1 LAPLVDTQ
9 SLRLTVG
16 KAWRNLTEPSSTIHD
31 VEQRR
36 QAQFLSIVLVVFI
49 PTLFLITVGWFFAQ
63 VNSQVELN
71 VGLAAILFALVIT
84 VVAYFLSRTQ
94 HYKWSS
100 YIMAF
105 GASAGVIW
113 TIFGTG
119 QVDQEA
125 VYYLFIPLLMSSL
138 LLNMRMTLVLFV
150 VQLIAVWVIATIEVP
165 ADSTAVFLSS
175 VRFQTLSLILVLA
188 GTHFRNLMAADRAAA
203 LKANE
208 DLLVQTNDELESKI
222 EERTAAYRKI
232 AAQLVELIAER
243 EQFESTLSEERNL
256 LRTVIDNLPDHIFAV
271 DAQGKYTLSNQAH
284 SVFLG
289 YSSSAELTGRT
300 LEERLP
306 ESMAQH
312 YWEEEQRIMD
322 EDQPHF
328 DLEQQHGAQN
338 GETHYYSVSK
348 IPLHDATDKVIGLV
362 GIGRDITE
370 RKRQQTILEDANSQL
385 EQRVQERTLELS
397 ATNALLRDQIRE
409 REQAEEQL
417 QYQAN
422 VLENVSD
429 AVISTDEN
437 FRIRSWNRA
446 AETIYGYRA
455 EDIIGKRL
463 PDVTGL
469 LTIGASLTEIITQ
482 VTQVGSW
489 TGETTDKDSD
499 GSMMQMLTS
508 IASLRDRDN
517 THTGLVFV
525 SRDITERKRI
535 EAAERE
541 QRLLAEALRDTSA
554 AINSTLNLPEILD
567 RILEYIERVLPYDSA
582 SIMLIEGGQVA
593 RVVHGTGFNERGM
606 SLDVVR
612 TIGLIVPDHWN
623 LRYMSETAQPLLI
636 ADTNMVEGWHQSE
649 YTTWI
654 HSYAGAPIQIEGKV
668 IGFVNLDSAE
678 KHHFQ
683 LADAE
688 KLQAFADQAG
698 LAIHN
703 ANLFDAIAQYADE
716 LEQRVAQ
723 RTAELV
729 RERAQIEAI
738 MNSMN
743 DGVFGV
749 VLEDRPRKYANAA
762 FQRMVGYS
770 SEEWSFERMKPVGD
784 EYGAFA
790 TSIDTIYDILAEE
803 TLWQG
808 EGPIRRKDGTE
819 FHALV
824 TICRI
829 DNLEGKPI
837 GTVSIIRDIS
847 QEKELEQQQK
857 LFVANASHELRTP
870 ITNMITRLY
879 LTRKKPELLNEHLD
893 VLDLITKRMRGLV
906 EDLLDHSRF
915 ERGVIPLEPKAVDL
929 RDVVNEVVK
938 LQTPEAERKQ
948 ITLELRVPETALT
961 GHVDPERMIQVI
973 TNLTINAIH
982 YTPEGGQVF
991 ITASQLERTIQ
1002 ISVRDT
1008 GIGVPA
1014 ALLPNLFK
1022 PFYRVS
1028 EKTKGT
1034 GLGLS
1039 IARGIIRAHDGD
1051 ITVESQP
1058 NVGSTFIV
1066 TLPTSMP

>member
-1 LAPLVDTQ
+1 MQ
-9 SLRLTVG
+9 SLRFAFG
-16 KAWRNLTEPSSTIHD
+16 KAWRNLTEPSSIIQD

-36 QAQFLSIVLVVFI
+36 QAQFLSIVLLVFI
-49 PTLFLITVGWFFAQ
+49 PTLFVITVGWFIAQ
-63 VNSQVELN
+63 VTTQSQLS
-71 VGLAAILFALVIT
+71 VGMFAIVFALAIT
-84 VVAYFLSRTQ
+84 LLAYFLSRSER
-94 HYKWSS
+94 YKWSA
-100 YIMAF
+100 YIMSF
-105 GASAGVIW
+105 GASIGVIW

-119 QVDQEA
+119 QIDHEA

-138 LLNMRMTLVLFV
+138 LLQMRMTLVIFV
-150 VQLIAVWVIATIEVP
+150 GQVVAVWIIATLQVP
-165 ADSTAVFLSS
+165 TESTAVFLSS
-175 VRFQTLSLILVLA
+175 LRFQTLSLILVLA

-208 DLLVQTNDELESKI
+208 DLLVETNDELETRI

-243 EQFESTLSEERNL
+243 EQFEATLSEERNL
-256 LRTVIDNLPDHIFAV
+256 LRTVIDNLPDHIFAIDV
-271 DAQGKYTLSNQAH
+271 QGNYTMSNQTH

-289 YSSSAELTGRT
+289 FNGPAELTGRS
-300 LEERLP
+300 LAERLP
-306 ESMAQH
+306 DDMARL
-312 YWEEEQRIMD
+312 YWAEEQGIMAD
-322 EDQPHF
+322 GTPRYDLDQKHVGQ
-328 DLEQQHGAQN
+328 D
-338 GETHYYSVSK
+338 GEIQYYSVSK
-348 IPLHDATDKVIGLV
+348 IPLRDVSGKITGLV
-362 GIGRDITE
+362 GIGRNITE
-370 RKRQQTILEDANSQL
+370 RKRQQTILEDTNSQL

-397 ATNALLRDQIRE
+397 ATNALLREQILE

-417 QYQAN
+417 RYQAN

-429 AVISTDEN
+429 AVISTDDVV
-437 FRIRSWNRA
+437 RIRSWNRA
-446 AETIYGYRA
+446 AEAIYGYRA
-455 EDIIGKRL
+455 EDVIGKYL
-463 PDVTGL
+463 PNVTGL
-469 LTIGASLTEIITQ
+469 LITENTLDTIIAQVKQSSL
-482 VTQVGSW
+482 W
-489 TGETTDKDSD
+489 TGETTDKHCD
-499 GSMMQMLTS
+499 GSVMQMLTS
-508 IASLRDRDN
+508 IASLRDREN
-517 THTGLVFV
+517 VYTGLVFV

-554 AINSTLNLPEILD
+554 AINSTLNLPEILE
-567 RILEYIERVLPYDSA
+567 RILEYIQRVLPYDSA
-582 SIMLIEGGQVA
+582 SIMMIDENDMA
-593 RVVHGTGFNERGM
+593 RVVHERGFAARGVD
-606 SLDVVR
+606 LEEITEIKLRVA
-612 TIGLIVPDHWN
+612 DHWN
-623 LRYMSETAQPLLI
+623 LRHMRDSAQPLII
-636 ADTNMVEGWHQSE
+636 ANTKAIEGWHQSVF
-649 YTTWI
+649 TSWI
-654 HSYAGAPIQIEGKV
+654 NSYVGAPIEIEGKV
-668 IGFVNLDSAE
+668 IGFVNLDSG
-678 KHHFQ
+678 KTHHFQ
-683 LADAE
+683 VADAE

-703 ANLFDAIAQYADE
+703 ANLFDAIAQYADD

-770 SEEWSFERMKPVGD
+770 SEEWSFERMMPASGEHD
-784 EYGAFA
+784 TFGG
-790 TSIDTIYDILAEE
+790 SINNIYDILAEAP
-803 TLWQG
+803 LWQG

-829 DNLEGKPI
+829 DNLDGKAI
-837 GTVSIIRDIS
+837 GTVSIMRDIS

-870 ITNMITRLY
+870 ITNIITRLY
-879 LTRKKPELLNEHLD
+879 LARKKPELIEEHLD

-929 RDVVNEVVK
+929 RDLVKEVVK

-948 ITLELRVPETALT
+948 ITIELTLPDTSLI
-961 GHVDPERMIQVI
+961 GDVDPERMIQVI

-982 YTPEGGQVF
+982 YTPEGGKLF
-991 ITASQLERTIQ
+991 INAAQDNQTIQ

-1008 GIGVPA
+1008 GIGVPT

-1039 IARGIIRAHDGD
+1039 IARGIIRAHGGD
-1051 ITVESQP
+1051 IAVESQP
-1058 NVGSTFIV
+1058 NIGSTFTI
-1066 TLPTSMP
+1066 TLPVASP